1 MITITIMADNQEG
14 CEHGR
19 EKAWTIDPEKVIGGG
34 VGSSVGWNF
43 IFIIV
48 MMINMLIIATECKLR
63 PVKLEWAA
71 GLTALSFCWGLISII
86 CAALVAPSVTI
97 HPPPPPGL

>member
-1 MITITIMADNQEG
+1 MIIASIIIKMITITIMADNQEG

-43 IFIIV
+43 IFVIIIK
-48 MMINMLIIATECKLR
+48 MLMMLIIATEKVIGVGSSVHLN
-63 PVKLEWAA
+63 
-71 GLTALSFCWGLISII
+71 II
-86 CAALVAPSVTI
+86 IIIMMRRCELFNI
-97 HPPPPPGL
+97 I

>member
-1 MITITIMADNQEG
+1 MIIASIIIKMITITIMADNQEG

-43 IFIIV
+43 IFVIV
-48 MMINMLIIATECKLR
+48 MMINMLIMATEKVIGVGSSVHLN
-63 PVKLEWAA
+63 
-71 GLTALSFCWGLISII
+71 II
-86 CAALVAPSVTI
+86 IIVMMRRCELFNI
-97 HPPPPPGL
+97 I

>member
-1 MITITIMADNQEG
+1 MIIASIIIKMITITIMADDQEG

-48 MMINMLIIATECKLR
+48 MMINMLIIATEKVIGVGSSVHLN
-63 PVKLEWAA
+63 
-71 GLTALSFCWGLISII
+71 II
-86 CAALVAPSVTI
+86 IIVMMRRCELFNI
-97 HPPPPPGL
+97 I